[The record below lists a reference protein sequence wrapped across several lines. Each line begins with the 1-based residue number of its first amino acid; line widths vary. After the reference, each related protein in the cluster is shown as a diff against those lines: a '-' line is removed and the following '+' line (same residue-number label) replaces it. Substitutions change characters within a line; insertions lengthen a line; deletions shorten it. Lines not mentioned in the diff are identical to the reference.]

1 MKTLKLFAVFVVLA
15 FLSTTCSAAV
25 YVKWDSPNNG
35 PGDDW
40 DHAYHSVQAGI
51 NASLAGEEV
60 WVAAG
65 TYSERIVLKNWLAL
79 YGGFAGGEVWRNER
93 EWKANETILDGN
105 QAGSVVAGT
114 NVISTIDG
122 FTLRNGKSI
131 AYSGGGISC
140 SKGNL
145 TVRNCII
152 SNNTTMYGDGGGVYC
167 TESTLTLANN
177 TICDNTGR
185 QGAGVYADHSSISV
199 TNSTIKRNTT
209 GAGSSA
215 QGGGC
220 YIRYCSSVTIQGN
233 KIEGNEAEHGGGIF
247 SEESSPL
254 IKANLFAGNIGGA
267 ASCAYGSAVIT
278 NNRFAGNTA
287 RYGAIISLS
296 EFGRLKNNVI
306 VGNAA
311 CYEII
316 WCSDQAVVSNNT
328 MIGNNAGYCGT
339 IYCGS
344 GSPVVANNVVAFNS
358 AGIGKYPTA
367 TPILRNNCLFNED
380 WDYFGLPP
388 GAGDFR
394 ADPGLASVKYGNV
407 HLQPGSP
414 CIDAGDNSVADP
426 ADKDMD
432 GQSRIVNTVDIGAD
446 ESDGTTWPDQPA
458 IVRVSTDGDDANDGS
473 SWSTA
478 KKTIQAG
485 IESASLAGGEVWVK
499 AGAYNEVISVFPY
512 AELYGG
518 FDGTETERPQRNWRA
533 NEVIVQPPGQTCAV
547 RAVGGR
553 ESLVIDGLMIRN
565 GQSPRGGGIKSYFS
579 SPTIANCSILSNTA
593 AMAAGDYSSG
603 AGGGI
608 YCWYSSPSVSNCLI
622 AGNTA
627 VRGGGIYCEFSS
639 SPKCTNCTI
648 VANNAGDGGGVY
660 SDRYY
665 TPPWSSI
672 AVLNSIIAFNQ
683 SGIHASSSS
692 SVRYSNVFG
701 NASYNYRGGVSLGTG
716 SLYGNP
722 LFIGTNDYH
731 LQANSR
737 CIDAGEDLAVLPG
750 WLDLDCNPRI
760 QGLAVDMGAFE
771 YVPVHIT
778 IDVLPDRSPNDIV
791 LQPNRLIA
799 VAILGSASFDASQ
812 VDPLSV
818 VFGPGRATEV
828 HQKGHMEDA
837 NLDGLTDMV
846 LHFRC
851 GDTGIQ
857 PGDSTVFLRGQLT
870 IGEQIEG
877 SDVITASAT

>member
-1 MKTLKLFAVFVVLA
+1 
-15 FLSTTCSAAV
+15 
-25 YVKWDSPNNG
+25 
-35 PGDDW
+35 
-40 DHAYHSVQAGI
+40 
-51 NASLAGEEV
+51 
-60 WVAAG
+60 
-65 TYSERIVLKNWLAL
+65 
-79 YGGFAGGEVWRNER
+79 
-93 EWKANETILDGN
+93 
-105 QAGSVVAGT
+105 
-114 NVISTIDG
+114 
-122 FTLRNGKSI
+122 
-131 AYSGGGISC
+131 
-140 SKGNL
+140 
-145 TVRNCII
+145 
-152 SNNTTMYGDGGGVYC
+152 MYGDGGGVYC

-185 QGAGVYADHSSISV
+185 QGAGVYAGHSSISV

-220 YIRYCSSVTIQGN
+220 YIRNCSSVTIQGN
-233 KIEGNEAEHGGGIF
+233 KIEGNEAEYGGGIF

-267 ASCAYGSAVIT
+267 ASCAYGSAYGSAVIT

-414 CIDAGDNSVADP
+414 CIDAGDNSVVEAG
-426 ADKDMD
+426 DKDMD
-432 GQSRIVNTVDIGAD
+432 GQNRILNTVDIGTD
-446 ESDGTTWPDQPA
+446 ESDGTSWPDQSA
-458 IVRVSTDGDDANDGS
+458 IVRVSTDGDDGNDGS
-473 SWSTA
+473 TWSNA
-478 KKTIQAG
+478 KKTIQAA

-499 AGAYNEVISVFPY
+499 AGVYNEAVQLFPY
-512 AELYGG
+512 ADLYGG
-518 FDGTETERPQRNWRA
+518 FDGTETERSQRDWRTHEA
-533 NEVIVQPPGQTCAV
+533 VIQPPDMVCAV
-547 RAVGGR
+547 RASGGR
-553 ESLVIDGLMIRN
+553 ESLVVDGFTIRN
-565 GQSPRGGGIKSYFS
+565 GESLRGGGIACFLS

-593 AMAAGDYSSG
+593 TPLPGVISSG
-603 AGGGI
+603 LGGGI
-608 YCWYSSPSVSNCLI
+608 YCCYSSPSITNCLI

-627 VRGGGIYCEFSS
+627 AKGGGIYCEYGSK
-639 SPKCTNCTI
+639 PNCRNCTI
-648 VANNAGDGGGVY
+648 VDNDASDGGGV
-660 SDRYY
+660 SCDYY
-665 TPPWSSI
+665 FSPLASSI
-672 AVLNSIIAFNQ
+672 ALSNSIIAFNQ
-683 SGIHASSSS
+683 SGIYARSATM
-692 SVRYSNVFG
+692 VRYSNVFG
-701 NASYNYRGGVSLGTG
+701 NTAYNYRGASPGEG
-716 SLYGNP
+716 SISVDP
-722 LFIGTNDYH
+722 LIVGSDDYH
-731 LQANSR
+731 LQANSP
-737 CIDAGEDLAVLPG
+737 CIDAGDDSAIIPD

-760 QGLAVDMGAFE
+760 QGLGVDMGAYE
-771 YVPVHIT
+771 YVPLQVT
-778 IDVLPDRSPNDIV
+778 IDVLPGQSPNHIV
-791 LQPNRLIA
+791 QQPNRLIA
-799 VAILGSASFDASQ
+799 VAILGSADFDVSQ

-818 VFGPGRATEV
+818 VFGPEEATEV
-828 HQKGHMEDA
+828 HRRGHMEDA

-846 LHFRC
+846 FHFRC
-851 GDTGIQ
+851 RDTGIQ

-870 IGEQIEG
+870 SGEQIEG
-877 SDVITASAT
+877 SDVITASAK